1 MIGNGLQILISN
13 NGASQVTT
21 IAVAVEVWKSLMLKK
36 VIISNFWLV
45 VYIFLLVRFL
55 ECLFSVSYI
64 DFEVLWGR
72 NRSRD
77 ALKAGVKAS
86 LFLCVNCIFKNAW
99 MSADIG
105 RSACRSCGIHGKSP
119 WRVIPSDGCSFPA
132 CLPDDIISVWQQ
144 RGVKA
149 TAGPQVPQTRRFT
162 ITPPAHVWQAQSTRC
177 LLTTALLWLC
187 PIITAQSTR
196 TEMSELHIWDLEW
209 CNVKVGIQCVCKK

>member
-1 MIGNGLQILISN
+1 MDYRFWSWTTGLPRWPPLLLLWRFENLLCS
-13 NGASQVTT
+13 
-21 IAVAVEVWKSLMLKK
+21 K

-55 ECLFSVSYI
+55 EHLFSVSHI

-72 NRSRD
+72 KRRCD

-105 RSACRSCGIHGKSP
+105 KSACRSCGIHGESP
-119 WRVIPSDGCSFPA
+119 WRVIPSGGCSFPA

-149 TAGPQVPQTRRFT
+149 TAGPQAPPTRHFI
-162 ITPPAHVWQAQSTRC
+162 ITPPAQAWQAQRICCLHTTIMTLSYNYSTIHKDR
-177 LLTTALLWLC
+177 
-187 PIITAQSTR
+187 
-196 TEMSELHIWDLEW
+196 
-209 CNVKVGIQCVCKK
+209 NVCIAYLGFRVV